1 MTSISDN
8 SGIIDLYSLEQFISI
23 DNLRQEAL
31 EIDWSLVDV
40 MPDNKDEI
48 VKIFGK
54 CWFEIIV
61 AIIQTVIKIN
71 TYEPIRF
78 GYQPTAS
85 GSFSWSDEDIYDISL
100 KIVKKRFLGPSR
112 THLGILA
119 EVGDTASIQDVI
131 RLVLRQAPLWIS
143 SLGEKSINYNSVQ
156 TIRKVLLGEFGIDLP
171 NTVDK
176 NHPKFDQLVEEVVK
190 ILKPVPQ
197 YWPNTDGLN
206 SKGLPSQ
213 QLPAVFR
220 RTKEMIDACEKISAL
235 TPIISQRVLFEALER
250 VLPVRLGTFAWLR
263 NNANKESK
271 SDIDSNFRSSVIE
284 GQKAG
289 SDLFDAAKDLEN
301 RITEGEKLVVLAIAH
316 QSAGEVLTPRKLLEL
331 TNAFDGDELKNSI
344 SKCSTVVE
352 NVCSKYKI
360 TDQDLHEYLFINNF
374 PTAIEPI

>member
-8 SGIIDLYSLEQFISI
+8 SGIIDLYSLEQFITI
-23 DNLRQEAL
+23 NNLRQEAL

-40 MPDNKDEI
+40 IPDNQDEI

-54 CWFEIIV
+54 YWFSIIV
-61 AIIQTVIKIN
+61 AIIQTAIKTN
-71 TYEPIRF
+71 SYEPIRF
-78 GYQPTAS
+78 GYQPTAL

-143 SLGEKSINYNSVQ
+143 SLGEKNINYNSVQ

-171 NTVDK
+171 DTVDK
-176 NHPKFDQLVEEVVK
+176 NHPKFEQLVEEVVK

-197 YWPNTDGLN
+197 HWPSTDGLT

-220 RTKEMIDACEKISAL
+220 RTKEMIEACEKISAL

-250 VLPVRLGTFAWLR
+250 VLPDRLGTLAWLR
-263 NNANKESK
+263 NNAKKGSK

-284 GQKAG
+284 GQKAAL
-289 SDLFDAAKDLEN
+289 DLFDAAKDLEN
-301 RITEGEKLVVLAIAH
+301 RITEGEKLIVLAIAH

-331 TNAFDGDELKNSI
+331 TNAFDDDLKNSI
-344 SKCSTVVE
+344 SKCSKVVE

-360 TDQDLHEYLFINNF
+360 TEEDLHDYLFINNF

>member
-8 SGIIDLYSLEQFISI
+8 SGIIDLYSLEQFITI

-289 SDLFDAAKDLEN
+289 SDLLDAAKDLEN

-316 QSAGEVLTPRKLLEL
+316 QSAGELLTPRKLLEL

-352 NVCSKYKI
+352 HVCSKYKI

>member
-1 MTSISDN
+1 MTPISDN
-8 SGIIDLYSLEQFISI
+8 SEIIDLYSLEQFITI

-31 EIDWSLVDV
+31 DVDWSSASSI
-40 MPDNKDEI
+40 PDDKEEVISI
-48 VKIFGK
+48 VGK
-54 CWFEIIV
+54 CWFAIIV
-61 AIIQTVIKIN
+61 ASIQTIIKIN

-78 GYQPTAS
+78 GYQPTAL

-119 EVGDTASIQDVI
+119 EVGDTASIKDVI

-176 NHPKFDQLVEEVVK
+176 NHPKFDHLVEEVVK

-197 YWPNTDGLN
+197 YWPSTDGLT

-220 RTKEMIDACEKISAL
+220 RTEEMIEACKKISAL

-250 VLPVRLGTFAWLR
+250 VLPDRLGTLAWLR
-263 NNANKESK
+263 NNAKKGSK
-271 SDIDSNFRSSVIE
+271 SDIDSNFRSSVLE
-284 GQKAG
+284 GQKAAL
-289 SDLFDAAKDLEN
+289 DLFDAAKDLEN
-301 RITEGEKLVVLAIAH
+301 RITEGEKLIVLAIAH

-331 TNAFDGDELKNSI
+331 TNAFDDDLKNSI
-344 SKCSTVVE
+344 SKCSKVVE

-360 TDQDLHEYLFINNF
+360 TQEDLHDYLFINNF

>member
-8 SGIIDLYSLEQFISI
+8 SGIIDLYSLEQFITI

-54 CWFEIIV
+54 CWFAIIV

-71 TYEPIRF
+71 KYEPIRF

>member
-8 SGIIDLYSLEQFISI
+8 SGIIDLYSLEQFITI

>member
-8 SGIIDLYSLEQFISI
+8 SGIIDLYSLEQFITI
-23 DNLRQEAL
+23 DNLREEAL
-31 EIDWSLVDV
+31 KIDWSLADV
-40 MPDNKDEI
+40 FPDNKDEV

-119 EVGDTASIQDVI
+119 EVGDTARIQDVI
-131 RLVLRQAPLWIS
+131 RLLLRQAPLWIS

-176 NHPKFDQLVEEVVK
+176 HHPKFDQLVEEVVK

-206 SKGLPSQ
+206 SKGLPAQ

-220 RTKEMIDACEKISAL
+220 RTKEMFDACEKISAL
-235 TPIISQRVLFEALER
+235 TPTISQRVLFEALER
-250 VLPVRLGTFAWLR
+250 VLPVRLGTLAWLR
-263 NNANKESK
+263 NNASKESN
-271 SDIDSNFRSSVIE
+271 SNIDSNFRSSGVE
-284 GQKAG
+284 GHKAG
-289 SDLFDAAKDLEN
+289 SDLFHAAKDLEN
-301 RITEGEKLVVLAIAH
+301 QITEGEKLVVLAIAH

-344 SKCSTVVE
+344 AKCSKVVE

-360 TDQDLHEYLFINNF
+360 TDEDLHEYLFINNF

>member
-1 MTSISDN
+1 MTPISDD
-8 SGIIDLYSLEQFISI
+8 SGIIDLNSLEQFITI
-23 DNLRQEAL
+23 DNLRQEAI
-31 EIDWSLVDV
+31 EIDWTLVDV
-40 MPDNKDEI
+40 IPDDQDEI

-54 CWFEIIV
+54 CWFAIIV

-78 GYQPTAS
+78 GYQPTAL
-85 GSFSWSDEDIYDISL
+85 GSFSWSDKDIYDISL
-100 KIVKKRFLGPSR
+100 RIVKKRFLGPSR

-119 EVGDTASIQDVI
+119 EVGDSASIQDVI

-197 YWPNTDGLN
+197 YWPSTDGLN

-235 TPIISQRVLFEALER
+235 TPTISQRVLFEALER

-263 NNANKESK
+263 DNASKKSK
-271 SDIDSNFRSSVIE
+271 SDINSNFRSSVIE

-289 SDLFDAAKDLEN
+289 SNLFDAAKDLEN

-344 SKCSTVVE
+344 SKCSMVVE

-360 TDQDLHEYLFINNF
+360 TDEDLHEYLFINNF
-374 PTAIEPI
+374 PTAVEPI

>member
-8 SGIIDLYSLEQFISI
+8 SGIIDLYSLEQFITI

-271 SDIDSNFRSSVIE
+271 SNIDSNFRSSVIE

-331 TNAFDGDELKNSI
+331 TNAFNGDELKNSI

>member
-1 MTSISDN
+1 MTPISDD
-8 SGIIDLYSLEQFISI
+8 SGIIDLNSLEQFITI

-31 EIDWSLVDV
+31 EIDWTLVDDI
-40 MPDNKDEI
+40 PDDNDEI

-54 CWFEIIV
+54 CWFEMIV

-78 GYQPTAS
+78 GYQPAAL
-85 GSFSWSDEDIYDISL
+85 GSFSWRDEDIYDISM

-119 EVGDTASIQDVI
+119 EVGDSASLQDVI

-156 TIRKVLLGEFGIDLP
+156 TIRKVLLDEFGIDLP

-176 NHPKFDQLVEEVVK
+176 NHPNFDQLVEEVVN
-190 ILKPVPQ
+190 ILKLVPQ

-220 RTKEMIDACEKISAL
+220 RTREMIDACEKISAL
-235 TPIISQRVLFEALER
+235 TPVISQRVLFEALER
-250 VLPVRLGTFAWLR
+250 VLPVRLGTYAWMR
-263 NNANKESK
+263 NNASKKSK
-271 SDIDSNFRSSVIE
+271 SDINSNFRSSVIE
-284 GQKAG
+284 GKKAG
-289 SDLFDAAKDLEN
+289 LDLFNAAKDLEN

-316 QSAGEVLTPRKLLEL
+316 QCAGEVLTPRKLLEL
-331 TNAFDGDELKNSI
+331 TNAFNEDELKDSI
-344 SKCSTVVE
+344 IRCSKVVE

-360 TDQDLHEYLFINNF
+360 TDEDLHDYLFINNF

>member
-1 MTSISDN
+1 MTPISDD
-8 SGIIDLYSLEQFISI
+8 SGIIDLNSLEQFITI

-31 EIDWSLVDV
+31 EIDWTLVDDI
-40 MPDNKDEI
+40 PDDNDEI

-54 CWFEIIV
+54 CWFEMMV

-78 GYQPTAS
+78 GYQPTAL
-85 GSFSWSDEDIYDISL
+85 GSFSWRDEDIYDISM

-119 EVGDTASIQDVI
+119 EVGDSASIQDVI

-143 SLGEKSINYNSVQ
+143 SFGEKSINYNSVQ
-156 TIRKVLLGEFGIDLP
+156 TIRKVLLDEFGIDLP

-176 NHPKFDQLVEEVVK
+176 NHPNFDQLVEEVVS
-190 ILKPVPQ
+190 ILKLVPQ
-197 YWPNTDGLN
+197 YWPTTDGLN

-220 RTKEMIDACEKISAL
+220 RTKEMIDACEKISVL

-250 VLPVRLGTFAWLR
+250 VLPVRLGTFAWMR
-263 NNANKESK
+263 NNASKKSK
-271 SDIDSNFRSSVIE
+271 SDISSNFRSSVIE
-284 GQKAG
+284 GAKAG
-289 SDLFDAAKDLEN
+289 LDLFDAAKDLEN
-301 RITEGEKLVVLAIAH
+301 RLTEREKLVVLAIAH
-316 QSAGEVLTPRKLLEL
+316 QCAGEVLTPRKLLEL
-331 TNAFDGDELKNSI
+331 TNAFNEDELKNSI
-344 SKCSTVVE
+344 IKCAKVVE
-352 NVCSKYKI
+352 NVCSEYKI
-360 TDQDLHEYLFINNF
+360 TDEDLHDYLFINNF

>member
-1 MTSISDN
+1 MTPISDD
-8 SGIIDLYSLEQFISI
+8 SGIIDLNSLEQFITI

-31 EIDWSLVDV
+31 EIDWTLVDDI
-40 MPDNKDEI
+40 PDDNDEI

-54 CWFEIIV
+54 CWFEMMV

-78 GYQPTAS
+78 GYQPTAL
-85 GSFSWSDEDIYDISL
+85 GSFSWRDEDIYDISM

-119 EVGDTASIQDVI
+119 EVGDSASIQDVI

-143 SLGEKSINYNSVQ
+143 SFGEKSINYNSVQ
-156 TIRKVLLGEFGIDLP
+156 TIRKVLLDEFGIDLP

-176 NHPKFDQLVEEVVK
+176 NHPNFDQLVEEVVS
-190 ILKPVPQ
+190 ILKLVPQ
-197 YWPNTDGLN
+197 YWPTTDGLN

-220 RTKEMIDACEKISAL
+220 RTKEMIDACEKISVL

-250 VLPVRLGTFAWLR
+250 VLPVRLGTFAWMR
-263 NNANKESK
+263 NNASKKSK
-271 SDIDSNFRSSVIE
+271 SDISSNFRSSVIE
-284 GQKAG
+284 SAKAG
-289 SDLFDAAKDLEN
+289 LDLFDAAKDLEN
-301 RITEGEKLVVLAIAH
+301 RLTEREKLVVLAIAH
-316 QSAGEVLTPRKLLEL
+316 QCAGEVLTPRKLLEL
-331 TNAFDGDELKNSI
+331 TNAFNEDELKNSI
-344 SKCSTVVE
+344 IKCAKVVE
-352 NVCSKYKI
+352 NVCSEYKI
-360 TDQDLHEYLFINNF
+360 TDEDLHDYLFINNF

>member
-8 SGIIDLYSLEQFISI
+8 SGIIDLYSLEQFITI

-156 TIRKVLLGEFGIDLP
+156 TIRKVLLSEFGIDLP

-271 SDIDSNFRSSVIE
+271 SGIDSNFRSSVIE